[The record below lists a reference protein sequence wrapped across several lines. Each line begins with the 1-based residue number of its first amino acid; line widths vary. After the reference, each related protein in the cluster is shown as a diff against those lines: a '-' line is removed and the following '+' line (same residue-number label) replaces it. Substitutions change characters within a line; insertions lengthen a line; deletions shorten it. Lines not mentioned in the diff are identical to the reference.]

1 MHMANL
7 NSKPSS
13 HCERRRSKSATLS
26 VVAVALS
33 LGLALAACE
42 SQISVRGAI
51 PDREEVA
58 EIQPGLD
65 TKEDI
70 LNRFGSPSTVS
81 TFLDNTW
88 YYMGQQVEQ
97 FAFYAPNV
105 TDRGI
110 LVVEFDDTGVVG
122 DTQYYTLEDGRPVEP
137 VSRVT
142 PTEGKDL
149 TILQQIFGNFG
160 RLPTQP
166 GNPTQDPL

>member
-1 MHMANL
+1 VSLAAL
-7 NSKPSS
+7 
-13 HCERRRSKSATLS
+13 
-26 VVAVALS
+26 VLS
-33 LGLALAACE
+33 LGLTLSACE
-42 SQISVRGAI
+42 SQVSVRGAI
-51 PDREEVA
+51 PDPEEVA

-65 TKEDI
+65 TKQDI

-81 TFLDNTW
+81 TFRDNTW

-97 FAFYAPNV
+97 FAFYAPDV

-110 LVVEFDDTGVVG
+110 LVVVFDDTGVVG

-149 TILQQIFGNFG
+149 TFLQQIFGNFG

-166 GNPTQDPL
+166 GSPTQDPF